1 MAAAIT
7 FDFDPTVS
15 PFGLPVRLETLALCG
30 VIFLTLILIAL
41 RAGRVKFSDEAAAGT
56 RGSGGRLRRDDL
68 ILIAFGVVPGAVVGG
83 RLGYG
88 LLHLDYYSANPMAL
102 TDPGQG
108 GLGLTLAVLFGTAT
122 GLAVAR
128 LLAAPIDRWLGV
140 AGVPILLGLGL
151 GKLTMVLGG
160 TGQGSYSGASWATS
174 YPGDGPWGSMRPDF
188 PALPAQAVE
197 GGLVL
202 LAVLAVVTAPLLLR
216 LRVRRWGRIV
226 RPGRSPWREWSLLTG
241 SQGFATII
249 CLWISARFF
258 AVFTW
263 RDAAVLGPFRAE
275 HIVLLIA
282 LAVAVAAP
290 GLEPSMR
297 RFQQARASRRAAR
310 AATKT
315 AVVSGG

>member
-1 MAAAIT
+1 
-7 FDFDPTVS
+7 
-15 PFGLPVRLETLALCG
+15 
-30 VIFLTLILIAL
+30 
-41 RAGRVKFSDEAAAGT
+41 
-56 RGSGGRLRRDDL
+56 
-68 ILIAFGVVPGAVVGG
+68 
-83 RLGYG
+83 
-88 LLHLDYYSANPMAL
+88 
-102 TDPGQG
+102 
-108 GLGLTLAVLFGTAT
+108 
-122 GLAVAR
+122 
-128 LLAAPIDRWLGV
+128 
-140 AGVPILLGLGL
+140 
-151 GKLTMVLGG
+151 
-160 TGQGSYSGASWATS
+160 
-174 YPGDGPWGSMRPDF
+174 
-188 PALPAQAVE
+188 
-197 GGLVL
+197 L

-258 AVFTW
+258 AVFAW

-297 RFQQARASRRAAR
+297 RFHQARASRRAAR
-310 AATKT
+310 AASKT